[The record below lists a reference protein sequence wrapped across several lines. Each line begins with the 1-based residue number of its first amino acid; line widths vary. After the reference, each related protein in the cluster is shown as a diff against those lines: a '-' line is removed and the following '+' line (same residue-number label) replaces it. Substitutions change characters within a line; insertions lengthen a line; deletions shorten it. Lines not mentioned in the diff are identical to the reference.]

1 MIAASRLYFAVGV
14 GVGWKIVEKLP
25 ELGGGNHVGRA
36 ILKATVEM
44 PSAERRMEIR
54 EFRMQLHLHL
64 QHTKSSLDPT
74 SSVANFHPKK
84 KKKNDAHLHYLC
96 CSAHLISSN
105 RDQREI
111 KALKGEFQLHT
122 IFHLKLQSSA
132 KQNPTQGFI
141 F

>member
-1 MIAASRLYFAVGV
+1 MISASRLYFAVGV

-25 ELGGGNHVGRA
+25 ELGGGNHVGRD

-54 EFRMQLHLHL
+54 EFRIQLHLHL

-84 KKKNDAHLHYLC
+84 KKKTTML
-96 CSAHLISSN
+96 LIY
-105 RDQREI
+105 I
-111 KALKGEFQLHT
+111 ICVVQL
-122 IFHLKLQSSA
+122 I
-132 KQNPTQGFI
+132 
-141 F
+141 